1 MLILRC
7 LHLMYIVVKTVEEE
21 TNFQNTKKIK
31 NKKNKK
37 QKKQKIEQE
46 RNGTCW
52 FYVLT
57 LTVSDNQSSTFTG
70 KEV

>member
-1 MLILRC
+1 M
-7 LHLMYIVVKTVEEE
+7 KTVEEE

-31 NKKNKK
+31 NKKNKKQKK